1 MNIPI
6 FQLFNITTMK
16 SDLPNNIVEDVAI
29 AVVLMN
35 ETPEVKNWT
44 VYIVNLKNEPI
55 TNVLITSK
63 GYGEKDGK
71 QVKTSLLRHFIGD
84 LTANSFAGV
93 EAIDTEVFGLTNE
106 YWLSYYI
113 GNEIFDKKF
122 IFLPESIVDSNMIRI
137 PLVNKPGV
145 MIK

>member
-1 MNIPI
+1 
-6 FQLFNITTMK
+6 MK
-16 SDLPNNIVEDVAI
+16 ADLPENLVEDIAM
-29 AVVLMN
+29 AVVLMS

-44 VYIVNLKNEPI
+44 VYLVNLKNEAI
-55 TNVLITSK
+55 TNVIISSK

-71 QVKTSLLRHFIGD
+71 PVKTSVLRHFIGD
-84 LTANSFAGV
+84 MDANSFSGV
-93 EAIDTEVFGLTNE
+93 EAIDPEVFGLTNE

-113 GNEIFDKKF
+113 GSTIYDKKF
-122 IFLPESIVDSNMIRI
+122 IFLPESIIDMNLIKI

>member
-1 MNIPI
+1 
-6 FQLFNITTMK
+6 MK
-16 SDLPNNIVEDVAI
+16 KDLPENIVEDVAM
-29 AVVLMN
+29 AVVLMG

-44 VYIVNLKNEPI
+44 VYLVNLKDIEI
-55 TNVLITSK
+55 TNVLISSK
-63 GYGEKDGK
+63 GYGEKDSRM
-71 QVKTSLLRHFIGD
+71 VKTSVLRHFLGD
-84 LTANSFAGV
+84 VPAKSFKGV

-113 GNEIFDKKF
+113 NGTIYDKKF
-122 IFLPESIVDSNMIRI
+122 IFLPESIVDENLIRI

>member
-1 MNIPI
+1 
-6 FQLFNITTMK
+6 MK

-29 AVVLMN
+29 AIVLMS

-44 VYIVNLKNEPI
+44 VYVVNLKNEAI

-84 LTANSFAGV
+84 LASHAYAGV
-93 EAIDTEVFGLTNE
+93 EAIDTQVFGLTNE

-113 GNEIFDKKF
+113 NKEIFDKKF
-122 IFLPESIVDSNMIRI
+122 IFLPESIVEGNMIRI
-137 PLVNKPGV
+137 PILNKPGV